1 MRRAR
6 MNRQRQKMLVMSVG
20 QEREEVDVLKGSNL
34 RMQQSLFDKDEEIR
48 KLTEQ
53 ARHVGGDGEAQK
65 LIDNMAT
72 EIVRLKEQ
80 INILY
85 SRLSMQQNCEE
96 HGYF

>member
-53 ARHVGGDGEAQK
+53 ARHVGGDGEA
-65 LIDNMAT
+65 
-72 EIVRLKEQ
+72 
-80 INILY
+80 
-85 SRLSMQQNCEE
+85 
-96 HGYF
+96 